1 MIYELF
7 MTIGAV
13 VAVGLPI
20 AGYMRSFKK
29 EVKGEIASFKKEVWD
44 ALVLLD
50 GKSPALKTNSP
61 ASKKKSMTASPKLE
75 KKPTTALPQWT
86 KRSPI

>member
-50 GKSPALKTNSP
+50 GKITSLKDEF
-61 ASKKKSMTASPKLE
+61 ASFKKEVACAPRGSCFSARQKSS
-75 KKPTTALPQWT
+75 
-86 KRSPI
+86 